1 MVYALSSVLS
11 FTTFCGSSSPKS
23 DVSASESN
31 FFEAVMLVAF
41 PSSDV
46 TLLVLILREVSLSQ
60 VSQRCVSA
68 YSFIFSPISYTLLPV
83 IYFFLLI
90 AHTTIPMIISSI
102 GTAIIMISP
111 VITACSVFIVILLKL

>member
-60 VSQRCVSA
+60 VSQRCVSV

-83 IYFFLLI
+83 IYFFFLI

-111 VITACSVFIVILLKL
+111 VITACSVFIVILLKV

>member
-1 MVYALSSVLS
+1 MVYVLSAVLS
-11 FTTFCGSSSPKS
+11 FTTFCGSSRPKS

-41 PSSDV
+41 
-46 TLLVLILREVSLSQ
+46 LLIH
-60 VSQRCVSA
+60 
-68 YSFIFSPISYTLLPV
+68 FSPISYTRLPV

-102 GTAIIMISP
+102 GTATIMISP
-111 VITACSVFIVILLKL
+111 VITACSVFIVILLKV

>member
-68 YSFIFSPISYTLLPV
+68 YSFIFSPISEIIFDYT
-83 IYFFLLI
+83 
-90 AHTTIPMIISSI
+90 
-102 GTAIIMISP
+102 
-111 VITACSVFIVILLKL
+111 

>member
-1 MVYALSSVLS
+1 MAFFSPIVMIYVLSAVLS
-11 FTTFCGSSSPKS
+11 FTTFCGSSRPKS

-60 VSQRCVSA
+60 THWSSSSVLRLKVN
-68 YSFIFSPISYTLLPV
+68 SYNVKTN
-83 IYFFLLI
+83 
-90 AHTTIPMIISSI
+90 
-102 GTAIIMISP
+102 
-111 VITACSVFIVILLKL
+111 